1 MNLDYDYIIIGSG
14 FGGSVSALRL
24 TQKGYRVAVV
34 EVGKR
39 FQDSDFAKT
48 NWDLKRFLWLP
59 RAFCYGIQR
68 LSLLNDV
75 MILSGA
81 GVGGGSLVYA
91 NTLYVPSERFFEH
104 PILQAM
110 GGSKGLMPYYHLAQK
125 MLGVIENPKL
135 WPADAHFRE
144 TAKAFGAEE
153 TFKPTP
159 VGVFFGDDAQANS
172 VNTTVPDPYFA
183 GEGPDRNPC
192 SHCGACM
199 VGCRHGAKNTLVKN
213 YLYLAEQLGATI
225 IPETEVTAIWPLSA
239 DGAAGYRI
247 KTRRSTRVNG
257 RPHGMLT
264 ARGIVCSAGVM
275 GSLNLLLKAREKG
288 WLPRL
293 SQALGQRVRTNSEAI
308 LGAIS
313 RDKTV
318 DHSQGI
324 AITSSIYPDEHS
336 HIEPVRYPAGS
347 DAMGLL
353 ATLLTDGGGKVP
365 RQLRFVANILRQ
377 PLDFLSTLSPRG
389 FAKQGI
395 IVLFMQTLDNS
406 LKVSRKRV
414 WWKLGRKG
422 LSSAPEGGVKAP
434 SYIPL
439 ANDFTRKLAEQMNA
453 VPGSSIN
460 EVLLDIPTTA
470 HILGGCSVGTQP
482 EQGVIDLQHQAFGYH
497 NLLVCDGSMIPA
509 NLGVN
514 PSLTITALTE
524 RAMSFVPLKPG
535 ATMRWLKVDPLWD
548 TAALILPS
556 ENISENT
563 AL

>member
-14 FGGSVSALRL
+14 FGGAVSALRL
-24 TQKGYRVAVV
+24 TQKGYRVAVL
-34 EVGKR
+34 EAGKR
-39 FQDSDFAKT
+39 FQDADFAKT

-59 RAFCYGIQR
+59 QALCYGIQR

-81 GVGGGSLVYA
+81 GMGGGSLVYA
-91 NTLYVPSERFFEH
+91 NTLYVPPEHFFEH
-104 PILQAM
+104 PTLQAM
-110 GGSKGLMPYYHLAQK
+110 GGSSALLPYYALAQK
-125 MLGVIENPKL
+125 MLGVVENPKL
-135 WPADAHFRE
+135 WPVDEHFRE
-144 TAKAFGAEE
+144 TAKAFGAED

-159 VGVFFGDDAQANS
+159 VGVFFGNDVQAES
-172 VNTTVPDPYFA
+172 VDTPVSDPYFA
-183 GEGPDRNPC
+183 GEGPDRKPC

-213 YLYLAEQLGATI
+213 YLYLAEQWGATL
-225 IPETEVTAIWPLSA
+225 IPETEVTAILPLSA
-239 DGAAGYRI
+239 DGSAGYRI
-247 KTRRSTRVNG
+247 KTRCSTQLHG
-257 RPHGMLT
+257 RPHRVYST
-264 ARGIVCSAGVM
+264 RGVVCAAGVM
-275 GSLNLLLKAREKG
+275 GSLNLLLQAREKG

-313 RDKTV
+313 RDKSA

-353 ATLLTDGGGKVP
+353 ATLLTDGGGKIP
-365 RQLRFVANILRQ
+365 RQLRFIANILKH
-377 PLDFLSTLSPRG
+377 PLDFLRTLSPRG

-406 LKVSRKRV
+406 LKISRRRV
-414 WWKLGRKG
+414 WWKFGAKG
-422 LSSAPEGGVKAP
+422 LGSSPEGGVKAP

-439 ANDFTRKLAEQMNA
+439 ANDFTRKLAAQMDA

-470 HILGGCSVGTQP
+470 HILGGCSIAADA
-482 EQGVIDLQHQAFGYH
+482 EQGVIDLQHRAFGYQ
-497 NLLVCDGSMIPA
+497 NLWVCDGSVIPA

-514 PSLTITALTE
+514 PSLTITAFTE
-524 RAMSFVPLKPG
+524 RAMSFIPLKPG

-548 TAALILPS
+548 TAHLILPS
-556 ENISENT
+556 EHHP
-563 AL
+563 

>member
-14 FGGSVSALRL
+14 FGGAVSALRL
-24 TQKGYRVAVV
+24 TQKGYRVAVL
-34 EVGKR
+34 EAGKR
-39 FQDSDFAKT
+39 FQDADFAKT
-48 NWDLKRFLWLP
+48 NWDLKKFLWLP
-59 RAFCYGIQR
+59 QAFCYGIQR
-68 LSLLNDV
+68 LNLLNDV

-104 PILQAM
+104 PTLQSM
-110 GGSKGLMPYYHLAQK
+110 GGSQGLLPYYELAQK

-135 WPADAHFRE
+135 WPADEHFRE
-144 TAKAFGAEE
+144 TAKAFGAEA

-159 VGVFFGDDAQANS
+159 VGVFFGDDVQSES
-172 VNTTVPDPYFA
+172 VDIPVPDPYFA
-183 GEGPDRNPC
+183 GEGPERNPC

-225 IPETEVTAIWPLSA
+225 IPETEVLTILPLSA
-239 DGAAGYRI
+239 DGSAGYRV
-247 KTRRSTRVNG
+247 KARCSTRLNG
-257 RPHGMLT
+257 QPHRVLS
-264 ARGIVCSAGVM
+264 ARGIVCAAGVM
-275 GSLNLLLKAREKG
+275 GSLNLLLQAREKG

-293 SQALGQRVRTNSEAI
+293 SQALGQHVRTNSEAI

-318 DHSQGI
+318 DYSKGI

-336 HIEPVRYPAGS
+336 HIEPVRYPEGS

-353 ATLLTDGGGKVP
+353 ATLLTDGGGKWP
-365 RQLRFVANILRQ
+365 RQLRFVANVLRQ
-377 PLDFLSTLSPRG
+377 PLDFLRTLSPKG

-406 LKVSRKRV
+406 LKISRRRV

-422 LSSAPEGGVKAP
+422 LSSSPEGGVKSP

-439 ANDFTRKLAEQMNA
+439 ANNFTRKLAEQMNA

-470 HILGGCSVGTQP
+470 HILGGCSIALQP
-482 EQGVIDLQHQAFGYH
+482 EQGVVDLKHQAFGYH

-535 ATMRWLKVDPLWD
+535 AAMRWLKVDPLWD
-548 TAALILPS
+548 TADLILPS
-556 ENISENT
+556 EHSQ
-563 AL
+563 